1 VQTDKKGRE
10 TESEVPLDE
19 RDPVFQQLRGL
30 ELTRVS
36 ERIEKEVA
44 ERARKDQQTK
54 AKDGLEGARLAM
66 LKLAN
71 DDERVNSKYSQVR
84 LWL

>member
-1 VQTDKKGRE
+1 MQTDKKGRE